1 VCAALADA
9 ALRTSLVR
17 IILSAYLALAAV
29 WDLRTRRVPNWLTLP
44 LLVAVLAWRVARW
57 DWAFVPYWCGC
68 LAAWLLN
75 SLGGGDVKLLM
86 GLFGLFPRVEMFYL
100 LLVFAGIG
108 IGVVLV
114 ARHLRARSLRA
125 WLISL
130 AGRVVRLELFPSRSE
145 MEAGAEPFTLLI
157 SLAGVAYVW
166 VFT

>member
-1 VCAALADA
+1 MSAAMADA

-17 IILSAYLALAAV
+17 IILSAYLALAAG

-86 GLFGLFPRVEMFYL
+86 ALFGLFPRVELFYL
-100 LLVFAGIG
+100 LLIVAGTGIG
-108 IGVVLV
+108 TVLFL
-114 ARHLRARSLRA
+114 RHARARSLGA
-125 WLISL
+125 WFRRL
-130 AGRVVRLELFPSRSE
+130 ASRLSRLDLFPSRSE
-145 MEAGAEPFTLLI
+145 MEAGAEPFTLFI
-157 SLAGVAYVW
+157 SLAGIAYVW
-166 VFT
+166 VFA